1 MDGTISLSWTTSTP
15 TSEVP
20 PPSELPSI
28 IITRAGLPEEDEQK
42 PLVLI
47 NPPGKREP
55 FIYLPP
61 VISISPPSGLS
72 SFKKASEPIFVF
84 NSKPVTEPGVF
95 EPAIEVPKASED
107 MFVINMDNIITLSE
121 SMDDEMILMHQNFA
135 RETGNISKSKM
146 NRKMGYLSNV
156 KEAKKILEK
165 IYNKED
171 TKGTN
176 NKS

>member
-1 MDGTISLSWTTSTP
+1 MEEDFYATLKLKTGEEVFALVIA
-15 TSEVP
+15 SEEENRTMLVVHNP
-20 PPSELPSI
+20 V
-28 IITRAGLPEEDEQK
+28 IITAIKAKESIVGYRL
-42 PLVLI
+42 
-47 NPPGKREP
+47 EP
-55 FIYLPP
+55 WL
-61 VISISPPSGLS
+61 
-72 SFKKASEPIFVF
+72 K
-84 NSKPVTEPGVF
+84 TTR
-95 EPAIEVPKASED
+95 ED

-135 RETGNISKSKM
+135 RETDNISKSKM